1 MNSLTRICSRLMFLG
16 AVGMTTLS
24 CTSSL
29 QAAPEIVVWP
39 HQETDRLH
47 VARETTQPFYI
58 MAYKRG
64 VEITGATEVEI
75 TVPAQWQVWL
85 GTQAPPAAGT
95 ATPRLKLPLKLRTTK
110 DTASSRDYSSG
121 NSAGN
126 LLLLAR
132 PLPQASEANL
142 KLRWLQGA
150 TAIAEREVALTP
162 LQLAWQPPQA
172 TGSSITAGMW
182 LNDPKFHTET
192 MAQVYRGLRRS
203 GIDYVIIT
211 REMFQQSKDVL
222 KELGIKAIVNQWW
235 NYHAYVPG
243 TPPEAAYSTLRNGTI
258 DKKRWSPTYMADG
271 GPEFVKQ
278 VEAIADELNG
288 MEGIYGFMLDYEP
301 GAVGIEADYGPQS
314 RVAFEKYLGK
324 AVSSWP
330 ADVLPKGQH
339 EEAWI
344 NFRVDQSEAYVG
356 WFQKIMRERA
366 PQVKLSVSTSG
377 ATLTAADPN
386 RRLAVTDITQL
397 SNVTDTVHPQLYSW
411 TSQLPAQLERFND
424 KFKLGQTTV
433 AGSKNGVYTAVGSLA
448 GRNALAKPE
457 YLRTQIL
464 NWWLHGAR
472 GFETWQYFYGVDGR
486 YMAMTNELA
495 ALITSAGSHT
505 QPTDEV
511 ILTVASTEAMPV
523 LARKSADGKTA
534 WVGVF
539 NLGPKAIEIPIQP
552 SANWSL
558 TAGEKTSVRIEPWQA
573 HWVKCIAR

>member
-1 MNSLTRICSRLMFLG
+1 MFLG
-16 AVGMTTLS
+16 AISMTTLS
-24 CTSSL
+24 CTSSS

-39 HQETDRLH
+39 HQDSNRLH

-75 TVPAQWQVWL
+75 TVPAQWQVWR
-85 GTQAPPAAGT
+85 GSDAPPATGV
-95 ATPRLKLPLKLRTTK
+95 ATPQLKLPLTLRTTK
-110 DTASSRDYSSG
+110 DTANSKDYSSS

-126 LLLLAR
+126 ALLVAR
-132 PLPQASEANL
+132 PLPQAGEASL

-150 TAIAEREVALTP
+150 TVLAERDVALTP
-162 LQLAWQPPQA
+162 LQLAWQPLQT

-192 MAQVYRGLRRS
+192 MDEVYRGLRRS

-211 REMFQQSKDVL
+211 REMYQQSKEVL
-222 KELGIKAIVNQWW
+222 HELGIKAIINQWW
-235 NYHAYVPG
+235 DFHAYIPG
-243 TPPEAAYSTLRNGTI
+243 TPPETAYSTLRNGTI

-271 GPEFVKQ
+271 GPEFIKQ
-278 VEAIADELNG
+278 VETIADELNG

-301 GAVGIEADYGPQS
+301 GAVGIEADYGAQS
-314 RVAFEKYLGK
+314 RVAFEKYLSK
-324 AVSSWP
+324 AVSAWP
-330 ADVLPKGQH
+330 ADVLPNGQH

-344 NFRVDQSEAYVG
+344 NFRNDQSEAYVR

-411 TSQLPAQLERFND
+411 TSKLPAQLERFND
-424 KFKLGQTTV
+424 KFKLGHTTI

-448 GRNALAKPE
+448 GRNALAEPA

-464 NWWLHGAR
+464 NWWLHGAK

-495 ALITSAGSHT
+495 ALITSAGAHT
-505 QPTDEV
+505 QPIDEA
-511 ILTVASTEAMPV
+511 ILTIASNEAAPV
-523 LARKSADGKTA
+523 LARQSADGKTA

-539 NLGPKAIEIPIQP
+539 NLGPRAIDIPIQAQNGWRLAP
-552 SANWSL
+552 
-558 TAGEKTSVRIEPWQA
+558 GEKTSARIQPWQA
-573 HWVKCIAR
+573 HVVKCVK